1 MEIRVLKYF
10 LATVKIGTITG
21 AAKYLHLTQPTLSR
35 QLMDLEKKLGQT
47 LFIRSNH
54 TISLTPEGLLLKK
67 RAEEIID
74 MVEKTENEFSSLTE
88 DISGE
93 IYIGSGETDAIA
105 SISDIIEQIHKT
117 YPKIIFHLY
126 SGILEDVVERIDKG
140 LLDFGIIMAPCDY
153 TKYNSVTLPEKDLWG
168 IVMRKDSPLAV
179 NKTVKLTDLEDKP
192 LILSKKA
199 LKGHNNDNF
208 FYKWFNEKRDELD
221 IIATHNLFYN
231 SSILARQGI
240 GYVFT
245 LNNMLNKDNDDC
257 LCFRPIEPE
266 FEVKWD
272 VIWKKYQV
280 FSPAAKLFL
289 EKLQKKFGEK

>member
-192 LILSKKA
+192 LILSKRA

>member
-35 QLMDLEKKLGQT
+35 QLMDLEKELGQT

-117 YPKIIFHLY
+117 YPKIIFHLH
-126 SGILEDVVERIDKG
+126 SGILEDVLERIDKG